1 MAKEQVKQI
10 SAVFTSM
17 FAHAGHMTKEEAKE
31 ISGMDDHE
39 FEKVYEAAANTNKT
53 TKQANG
59 QKRDL
64 FMAHFF

>member
-1 MAKEQVKQI
+1 MAKEQVKHL

-17 FAHAGHMTKEEAKE
+17 FAHAGHITKEEAQE

-39 FEKVYEAAANTNKT
+39 FEKAYEAAANINKNNRL
-53 TKQANG
+53 ASG
-59 QKRDL
+59 QKRDR